1 MLSVRGQLATRFE
14 IAGLLADS
22 TAGITYV
29 ARDRETPMAIGGRAG
44 EDTVCL
50 QFVGW
55 LHSRPRQRERFIHEI
70 RTLARQ
76 PHPNLLPIRDVIEG
90 EDGLLLVYD
99 YFAGQTLA
107 QMLANGEVPAKQAA
121 AYIIQLADVLEVAH
135 RQGVV
140 HGGVDPSTVLVAES
154 GLIKL
159 FGFGSA
165 ALRTIEDEWQYHS
178 TGLHSPE
185 HQALER
191 LRLRRVGYRAPE
203 CFTGLPPDSRSD
215 VFSLGCLFYELL
227 SGKRAFAR
235 KNSELTALAVV
246 ERPPRPIDEVARG
259 VPAEM
264 VRVLR
269 RCLRKDPDR
278 RYQHMLDLK
287 LDLQEQRE
295 DLEFAEILGTV
306 EPPGSRRIWWVL
318 PALAM
323 LAATAYFGGHRV
335 LFRAIAPR
343 APAARV
349 VRAVTAGE
357 TLSTD
362 PAISADGATLVFS
375 SDRNSGN
382 LDIYAQSIADGSVR
396 RITSDAADDRE
407 PAISPD
413 GHTVAWRSDRFA
425 GGIYVGSTDGSGA
438 PQWIANQGR
447 RPRFSPDGSSIAFWA
462 KALQADDVGAIYV
475 VPASG
480 GAPRRLAADF
490 YSALYPV
497 WSPDGRYLLFL
508 GSRTKGAQPEFWVV
522 PANDGPVENVEAYRI
537 VRRWFLSAMVPDA
550 WVNDTLYFSARDAK
564 SAGIWQLR
572 VPLSTRRAEGDS
584 QRILE
589 GDEDFSH
596 ASVTNSGRVYF
607 SSARDSINLWAA
619 SLEAEKGRITGAPRR
634 FYASGGPT
642 VRPSLSRDGRWLAF
656 TSDRNGRQDVWLR
669 NMETDSEAPVTANT
683 HRFFTPTGVITPDGK
698 WLAYTQ
704 YEHAKTVTYLRATQ
718 GGEASVLCTDC
729 ETPRDWSS
737 DGNRLLYSRSSH
749 NYSIGTV
756 ERGTGMRT
764 LLAQSDR
771 FPILSPRFGP
781 GDRWIAFHAM
791 ETPDVRKVMAL
802 AIAGTSS
809 AAERQWIPI
818 TSGGILDRGAQWSPE
833 GNLIYYMSERD
844 GHRSIYAQRLDARTR
859 RPVGQPFVVF
869 ESKATRRSLLNVP
882 RGFAEMIVQP
892 GKLVFTMGELS
903 GNIFEA
909 EPANGVTSAPAAPIP
924 RP

>member
-1 MLSVRGQLATRFE
+1 MVCVRDQLTTRFAL
-14 IAGLLADS
+14 AGLLADS
-22 TAGITYV
+22 TAGVTYV
-29 ARDRETPMAIGGRAG
+29 ARDREARADVGGRPRD
-44 EDTVCL
+44 DTVCL

-55 LHSRPRQRERFIHEI
+55 LHSRPRQRERFLHEI

-76 PHPNLLPIRDVIEG
+76 PHPNLLPVRDAIEG
-90 EDGLLLVYD
+90 DDGLLVVYD

-107 QMLANGEVPAKQAA
+107 QMLANGEVPATQAA
-121 AYIIQLADVLEVAH
+121 AYVLQLADILEVAH
-135 RQGVV
+135 RQGIV

-154 GLIKL
+154 GLVKL

-165 ALRTIEDEWQYHS
+165 ALRTIEDEWQFHAAD
-178 TGLHSPE
+178 LHSPE

-191 LRLRRVGYRAPE
+191 MRLRRVGYRAPE
-203 CFTGLPPDSRSD
+203 CFAGLPPDSRSD

-235 KNSELTALAVV
+235 KNSELTARAVL
-246 ERPPRPIDEVARG
+246 ERPPRPIDEVAQG

-264 VRVLR
+264 TRVLR

-306 EPPGSRRIWWVL
+306 EMPGARRIWWVL
-318 PALAM
+318 PALAV
-323 LAATAYFGGHRV
+323 LAIVAYFGGHRA
-335 LFRAIAPR
+335 LFRAISPRTPSAPI
-343 APAARV
+343 A
-349 VRAVTAGE
+349 RAVTGGE

-362 PAISADGATLVFS
+362 PAISADGATLVYS
-375 SDRNSGN
+375 SDRNGDN
-382 LDIYAQSIADGSVR
+382 LDIYVQSIADGGAR
-396 RITSDAADDRE
+396 RITSDPADERE

-413 GHTVAWRSDRFA
+413 GRSVAWRSDRLA
-425 GGIYVGSTDGSGA
+425 GGIYAAAADGGSA
-438 PQWIANQGR
+438 PRWIANQGR
-447 RPRFSPDGSSIAFWA
+447 RPRFSPDGSRIAFWA
-462 KALQADDVGAIYV
+462 RTLQAEDVGAIYV
-475 VPASG
+475 IPATG
-480 GAPRRLAADF
+480 GTPRRLASDF

-497 WSPDGRYLLFL
+497 WSPDGHYLLFL
-508 GSRTKGAQPEFWVV
+508 GSRAKGGVPDFWVV
-522 PANDGPVENVEAYRI
+522 PADDGPVENVEAYRI

-550 WVNDTLYFSARDAK
+550 WANDTLYFTARD
-564 SAGIWQLR
+564 GQRTNVWRLR
-572 VPLSTRRAEGDS
+572 VPLRTRRAEGDS

-589 GDEDFSH
+589 GGDDLSH
-596 ASVTNSGRVYF
+596 ASVANDGRVYY
-607 SSARDSINLWAA
+607 SATRDSINLWVAA
-619 SLEAEKGRITGAPRR
+619 LDAEKGRITGPPSR

-656 TSDRNGRQDVWLR
+656 TSDRNGQRNVWLR
-669 NMETDSEAPVTANT
+669 DMETESEAPVTANPY
-683 HRFFTPTGVITPDGK
+683 RFFTPTGVLTPDGK

-704 YEHAKTVTYLRATQ
+704 YERGKTVTYLRATQ
-718 GGEASVLCTDC
+718 GGAATVLCNDC

-737 DGNRLLYSRSSH
+737 DGNTLLYSRSSH

-756 ERGTGMRT
+756 ERGTGIRT

-833 GNLIYYMSERD
+833 GNLIYFMSERD

-859 RPVGQPFVVF
+859 KPNGQPFAVF

-882 RGFAEMIVQP
+882 RGYAEMIVQP
-892 GKLVFTMGELS
+892 GKLYFTMGELS

-909 EPANGVTSAPAAPIP
+909 QPADASTNTVPAPPDP
-924 RP
+924 H